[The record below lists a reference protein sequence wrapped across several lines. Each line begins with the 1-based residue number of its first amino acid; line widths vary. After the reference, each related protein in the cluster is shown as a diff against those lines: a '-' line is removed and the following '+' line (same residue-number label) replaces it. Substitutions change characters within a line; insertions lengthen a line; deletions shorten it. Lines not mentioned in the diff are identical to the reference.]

1 MAQRKRQERIWN
13 EKIEYNYV
21 VVMQMERFNME
32 KSGTTAATTCR
43 LRGGHTYVH
52 LVLLEDVPCQSVG
65 K

>member
-32 KSGTTAATTCR
+32 KMGRRDAPRARATNN
-43 LRGGHTYVH
+43 VKKPSASN
-52 LVLLEDVPCQSVG
+52 V
-65 K
+65 